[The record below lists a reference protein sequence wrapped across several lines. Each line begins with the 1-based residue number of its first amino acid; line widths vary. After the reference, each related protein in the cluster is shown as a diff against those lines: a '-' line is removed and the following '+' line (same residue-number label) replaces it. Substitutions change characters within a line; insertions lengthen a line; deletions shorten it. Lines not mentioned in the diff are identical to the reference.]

1 MSDGLIGVLIGG
13 LIGLVPSL
21 VGVVLTAKNAKADRK
36 HQIRMKQVE
45 IYTIAKR
52 DVLQKFMYCLGRVS
66 YSGCIQYQHLQEYL
80 AAAKEA
86 CLYVSDKN
94 AKTIETVSGF
104 TILAYDAK
112 EHKFQLLDDALVKS
126 LDLALK
132 EELASCVSVLDD
144 EK

>member
-21 VGVVLTAKNAKADRK
+21 VGVVLTAKNAKADRR
-36 HQIRMKQVE
+36 HQIKMKQVE

-52 DVLQKFMYCLGRVS
+52 DALQKLMYCLGRIS
-66 YSGCIQYQHLQEYL
+66 YSGYIQYEHLQEYL

-94 AKTIETVSGF
+94 AATIETVSSF
-104 TILAYDAK
+104 AIQAYDEK
-112 EHKFQLLDDALVKS
+112 EHKFQLLNDCLVES

-144 EK
+144 